1 MGIKIQAS
9 ENLSFSSPFF
19 KIFTGLI
26 LHPLA
31 ASWNLCLTLC
41 AKCPYEHSIFLEIV
55 IEVLTIGDKLT
66 LILNDPS

>member
-1 MGIKIQAS
+1 MSIKIQAS
-9 ENLSFSSPFF
+9 DNLSFSSPLFE
-19 KIFTGLI
+19 IFADLI
-26 LHPLA
+26 VHPLA

-41 AKCPYEHSIFLEIV
+41 AKCPYEHSIFLEIG